1 MNHLKMILGLALIPL
16 YAWLESCVPLAT
28 GSRHLLYPRDKQLLT
43 GLLVQ
48 KEEEYDHYS
57 HCAT

>member
-1 MNHLKMILGLALIPL
+1 
-16 YAWLESCVPLAT
+16 
-28 GSRHLLYPRDKQLLT
+28 LYPRDKQLLT